1 MPDHFGVMDEHSNI
15 DIDIVERDGVV
26 VVVVQGEVDLYVAP
40 EFEESLARAGAS
52 QAPSIVVDLDR
63 VDFMDSAGVHVLLQF
78 CELRSQ
84 RHPPGADPRLAAG
97 AAAARGHRR
106 AALPTVRALA
116 GAPARL
122 RLPGPPPARAGY
134 SSSSASFSV
143 WLGRIAAATLSG
155 SGR

>member
-40 EFEESLARAGAS
+40 EFEESLARAGAG

-78 CELRSQ
+78 WNSCRNGTHLALTHGSPQVRRLLEVTGVRRYLPLAPS
-84 RHPPGADPRLAAG
+84 PGLQ
-97 AAAARGHRR
+97 
-106 AALPTVRALA
+106 
-116 GAPARL
+116 
-122 RLPGPPPARAGY
+122 PG
-134 SSSSASFSV
+134 
-143 WLGRIAAATLSG
+143 
-155 SGR
+155 